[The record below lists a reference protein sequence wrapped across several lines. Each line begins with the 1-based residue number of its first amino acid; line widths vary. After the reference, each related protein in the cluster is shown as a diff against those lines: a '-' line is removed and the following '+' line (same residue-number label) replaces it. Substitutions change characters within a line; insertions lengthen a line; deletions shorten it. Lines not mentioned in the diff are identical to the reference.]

1 MVCVGDDWA
10 EGTWRGGDPRCPHPA
25 ATRVDGA
32 RCRPCGALW
41 VDAQYGLESTV
52 EQYVARLVAV
62 FDEAQRVLTPT
73 GTLWLNL
80 GDSYAGGAR
89 RAYDTGSGITATRPA
104 RHPQAVAAAAQE
116 PDRGAVAGRVRA
128 PGHRTLVAAQR
139 DHLGQDQPSL
149 PVPCVLLTGS
159 GRWADACR
167 PARWIG
173 HGNCRPVA
181 WRTEAAITVT
191 STKDENEPKLS
202 SAPSTKTHPGALSA
216 ANGGAQSSH
225 LGRTWLESYLVASLS
240 LGT

>member
-80 GDSYAGGAR
+80 GDSYPGGAR
-89 RAYDTGSGITATRPA
+89 RAYDTGGGITATALPGTRNRSPLPPKNLIGVPWRVA
-104 RHPQAVAAAAQE
+104 FALQA
-116 PDRGAVAGRVRA
+116 
-128 PGHRTLVAAQR
+128 T
-139 DHLGQDQPSL
+139 
-149 PVPCVLLTGS
+149 
-159 GRWADACR
+159 
-167 PARWIG
+167 ARWWLR
-173 HGNCRPVA
+173 N
-181 WRTEAAITVT
+181 AIIWAKT
-191 STKDENEPKLS
+191 NHLS
-202 SAPSTKTHPGALSA
+202 PFHACC
-216 ANGGAQSSH
+216 
-225 LGRTWLESYLVASLS
+225 
-240 LGT
+240 